1 MSVKGNAVIG
11 QSGGPTMV
19 INASLVGAV
28 QEAKKHDAITGFYGA
43 MNGIEGVLHER
54 MLDLGAATEQQL
66 AAMRYTP
73 SAAIG
78 TVRLKVNGR
87 DLERALDVFEAHNIR
102 YFFYAGGNDSQ
113 ETSLK
118 LSDAAKATGYELVCI
133 GIPKTID
140 NDLPNTD
147 HCPGYGSA
155 ARFLACALTY
165 AGKDNEAFRDIQI
178 TECMGRDSGW
188 LTASTA
194 LARAHEDDAPHLVYL
209 PEVAFDDEKY
219 INQVLEKYHKYGRCV
234 IAVSEG
240 IRYAG
245 EDGKPDKNK
254 LVAQRST
261 YTDAFGHPQL
271 GGVAEYLGNLLE
283 DKLSFKVRSDKP
295 GTLHRAF
302 MLCVSEVDLAEA
314 YEVGRKAVELA
325 ATGQTGQMVTLMR
338 KSDDPYECTTGVT
351 QFENVAGGKRDIP
364 VEWIADNGADVKE
377 DFVRYVRPLV
387 GNGSPEIPGL
397 SAAIPRHAKVELPPI
412 APKLGDY
419 VDSRGWWLD
428 KKRGRWVRGS
438 LDANS
443 EWMV

>member
-1 MSVKGNAVIG
+1 MSLMGNAVIG

-19 INASLVGAV
+19 MNASLVGAV
-28 QEAKKHDAITGFYGA
+28 QEAKKHEEITGFYGA
-43 MNGIEGVLHER
+43 MNGVEGVLHER
-54 MLDLGAATEQQL
+54 LVDLYAATDEQL
-66 AAMRYTP
+66 EALRYTP

-78 TVRLKVNGR
+78 TVRLKIDDR
-87 DLERALDVFEAHNIR
+87 DLERALDAFEAHNIR

-113 ETSLK
+113 QTSLG
-118 LSDAAKATGYELVCI
+118 LSDAAGARGYDLICI

-155 ARFLACALTY
+155 ARFLACALTF

-188 LTASTA
+188 LTAATA
-194 LARAHEDDAPHLVYL
+194 LARGDEGEAPHLIYL
-209 PEVAFDDEKY
+209 PEVPFDDEKF
-219 INQVLEKYHKYGRCV
+219 IEQALEKYHQYGRCV

-240 IRYAG
+240 IRYADDEG
-245 EDGKPDKNK
+245 QPDNNQ

-283 DKLSFKVRSDKP
+283 DKLGFKVRSDKP

-302 MLCVSEVDLAEA
+302 MLCASAVDLEEA

-325 ATGQTGQMVTLMR
+325 AGGQTGQMVTLVR
-338 KSDDPYECTTGVT
+338 TSEDPYECTTGIT
-351 QFENVAGGKRDIP
+351 EFEYVAGGKRDIP
-364 VEWIADNGADVKE
+364 RDWIADSGADVKD
-377 DFVRYVRPLV
+377 DFVRYVRPLA
-387 GNGSPEIPGL
+387 GSTALEIPSL
-397 SAAIPRHAKVELPPI
+397 ADAVPRYSSLELPTI
-412 APKLGDY
+412 EPKLGDY

-428 KKRGRWVRGS
+428 KTDGRWLRCDWNTERQS
-438 LDANS
+438 
-443 EWMV
+443 

>member
-1 MSVKGNAVIG
+1 MSLAGNAVIG

-28 QEAKKHDAITGFYGA
+28 QEAKKHDGVTGFYGA

-54 MLDLGAATEQQL
+54 MIDLGAATDEQL
-66 AAMRYTP
+66 EAMRTTP

-78 TVRLKVNGR
+78 TVRLKVDER

-113 ETSLK
+113 QTSLS
-118 LSDAAKATGYELVCI
+118 LSEAAAARGYDLVCV

-155 ARFLACALTY
+155 ARYLACALTY

-188 LTASTA
+188 LTAATA
-194 LARAHEDDAPHLVYL
+194 LARGDEHDAPHLIYL
-209 PEVAFDDEKY
+209 PEVPFDDQKFIE
-219 INQVLEKYHKYGRCV
+219 QVLEKYHAYGRCV
-234 IAVSEG
+234 IATSEG

-245 EDGKPDKNK
+245 EDGEPDKNQ
-254 LVAQRST
+254 LVAQRSE

-271 GGVAEYLGNLLE
+271 GGVAEYLGNILE
-283 DKLSFKVRSDKP
+283 DNLSYKVRSDKP
-295 GTLHRAF
+295 GTQHRAF
-302 MLCVSEVDLAEA
+302 MLCASEVDLAEA
-314 YEVGRKAVELA
+314 HEVGRKAVELA
-325 ATGQTGQMVTLMR
+325 AAGQTGQMVTLVR
-338 KSDDPYECTTGVT
+338 TSEAPYEWTTGIT
-351 QFENVAGGKRDIP
+351 EFEYVAGGKRDIP
-364 VEWIADNGADVKE
+364 LDWIADRGADVKD
-377 DFVRYVRPLV
+377 DFVRYVSPLV
-387 GNGSPEIPGL
+387 GESAPQIPNL
-397 SAAIPRHAKVELPPI
+397 ADALPRYPRIELPRI
-412 APKLGDY
+412 DTKLGDY

-428 KKRGRWVRGS
+428 KARGRWIRC
-438 LDANS
+438 DINT
-443 EWMV
+443 EWRA